1 MMRLAITRWKYQNSL
16 HNLLLVVQAEVWASN
31 CLHSNPV
38 SSSQN
43 NMLRIYRTNS
53 QEKTTVGTPV
63 SFPRIPGLCSSLM
76 ASAGSQ
82 WYVPTYLSLTVGN
95 LNFKVSILW
104 DPLLLPCPKRE
115 PCSFSGFH
123 CLWLTVPRKTS
134 RNPTWLIP
142 LPGRVAL
149 CFWPSWGSKNPSS
162 FTTAHPSPLEA
173 FLKMKMLSKKYT
185 VQLILIIHRYAYSLT
200 FICNFKTKTL
210 SCFPGHS

>member
-43 NMLRIYRTNS
+43 NMLRIYSANS
-53 QEKTTVGTPV
+53 QEKTTLGTPV
-63 SFPRIPGLCSSLM
+63 PFPRILAFAVRSWLVLALSDM
-76 ASAGSQ
+76 S
-82 WYVPTYLSLTVGN
+82 PTYLSLTVGN

-104 DPLLLPCPKRE
+104 DPLLLPCPKHE

-134 RNPTWLIP
+134 RNPTWLI
-142 LPGRVAL
+142 LLLGRAAL

-185 VQLILIIHRYAYSLT
+185 VQLIFIIHRYAYSLT